1 MWTFHSEQVNGI
13 VMSWGRK
20 QEVQASHTLQYFG
33 TLGTGTI
40 QGNTDF
46 HHTDDYDGSLK
57 PIMLLEREASKIL

>member
-1 MWTFHSEQVNGI
+1 M
-13 VMSWGRK
+13 
-20 QEVQASHTLQYFG
+20 QASDTLQHFG

-57 PIMLLEREASKIL
+57 PITLLEREASKTL

>member
-1 MWTFHSEQVNGI
+1 M
-13 VMSWGRK
+13 
-20 QEVQASHTLQYFG
+20 QASHTLQYFG